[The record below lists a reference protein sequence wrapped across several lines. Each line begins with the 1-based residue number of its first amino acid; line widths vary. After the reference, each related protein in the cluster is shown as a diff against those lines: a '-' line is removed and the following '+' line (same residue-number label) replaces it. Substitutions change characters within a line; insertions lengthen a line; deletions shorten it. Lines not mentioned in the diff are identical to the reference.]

1 MSKADLSVMDIYP
14 MMLQDA
20 YDLCEQILED
30 YGYSKNQFFQYFN
43 QDLEEYGLQDLSNRL
58 VGIMFLLTSDLIHQ
72 SGSDADVYYYIN
84 GTDDTHFYI
93 NGEEM

>member
-14 MMLQDA
+14 TMLQDA

-43 QDLEEYGLQDLSNRL
+43 QDLQEFELDNLSNRL
-58 VGIMFLLTSDLIHQ
+58 VTIMFSLTKDLIHEKNPKDDVDYYVN
-72 SGSDADVYYYIN
+72 GSL
-84 GTDDTHFYI
+84 DTYFYI
-93 NGEEM
+93 NGEQM